1 MKRIAAIDIGS
12 NAIRMLIC
20 YVIPFGKENIYQKNL
35 YLRLPLRLGEDSF
48 IDGIISED
56 KIKTLSEALI
66 SFRYIMRVH
75 KVQEYQIYATS
86 ALRES
91 RNSSSVIL
99 KVKKAT
105 GLNINIINGLK
116 EAKIIAEG
124 NLLSK
129 LDYNKNYLYVDVGGG
144 STEYSILKKGEKKK
158 SKSFKFGTVRLLN
171 NSDVSS
177 TKKKINKWL
186 TTNIDLKDKIK
197 LYATGGNINKIQSMS
212 GTKNGKPISYISI
225 KDLLNK
231 MIDCDYK
238 ERMIKFNLTPD
249 RADVIIPALEIFILT
264 MESVN
269 ANKMF
274 IPKTGLVDGMIKEIF
289 NEKNGNKL
297 NP

>member
-1 MKRIAAIDIGS
+1 MKKIAAIDIGS
-12 NAIRMLIC
+12 NAVRMLIC
-20 YVIPFGKENIYQKNL
+20 YVITFGKENIYQKNS

-48 IDGIISED
+48 SNGIISED
-56 KIKTLSEALI
+56 KIKTLSDALL
-66 SFRYIMRVH
+66 SFKYIMRVH

-105 GLNINIINGLK
+105 GLNINIITGLK

-177 TKKKINKWL
+177 IKKKINKWL